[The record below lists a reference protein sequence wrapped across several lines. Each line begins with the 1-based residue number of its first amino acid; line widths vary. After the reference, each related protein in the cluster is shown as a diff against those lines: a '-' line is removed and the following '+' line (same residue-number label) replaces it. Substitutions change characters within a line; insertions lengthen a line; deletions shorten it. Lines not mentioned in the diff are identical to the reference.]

1 MKLLDSIWPKLNLIP
16 VQMANR
22 VFIGIDP
29 GVSGGIAIIYNDTY
43 SVKKCPNTVSEM
55 AQVIARLNGSD
66 VADIPKYAIVERVH
80 SFPGNSARSMFNFGT
95 NYVQW
100 LGILATLKIPYILV
114 TPHRWMQHYGSRP
127 RDKKDRKNHLKA
139 LAQQRFPDASITLA
153 TSDAILICNY
163 LKETN
168 KV

>member
-1 MKLLDSIWPKLNLIP
+1 
-16 VQMANR
+16 MANR

-95 NYVQW
+95 NYGQW